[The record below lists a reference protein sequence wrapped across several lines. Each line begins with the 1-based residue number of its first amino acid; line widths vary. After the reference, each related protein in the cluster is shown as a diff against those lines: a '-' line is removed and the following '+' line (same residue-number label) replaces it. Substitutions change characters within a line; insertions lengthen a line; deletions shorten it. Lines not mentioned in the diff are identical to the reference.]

1 MKSNLGSSARQ
12 VLKDEGQIPDLLLA
26 EMSYEADDVQ
36 VNVARLDDS
45 GALHFGSGF
54 EQDSGLCS
62 WRRDDANKRL
72 KSKRRV
78 QTESEQ

>member
-12 VLKDEGQIPDLLLA
+12 VLKDEGLIPDLLLA
-26 EMSYEADDVQ
+26 EMSYEADDAQ

-45 GALHFGSGF
+45 RTLHFGSGF

-62 WRRDDANKRL
+62 WRCNDANKRL
-72 KSKRRV
+72 KIQRRV
-78 QTESEQ
+78 QTVSEQ